1 MPAEWTPDR
10 TPDVYRTP
18 GRAKAALARADAMV
32 AAVMAENAMLRARV
46 NQLEE
51 MHEGLLRRFVDPH
64 RGTPPRSIRRRPCV
78 TLGHGLFLPA

>member
-18 GRAKAALARADAMV
+18 GRAKAALARTDAMV

-46 NQLEE
+46 DQLEE

-64 RGTPPRSIRRRPCV
+64 LQTCG
-78 TLGHGLFLPA
+78 A